1 MRPYVLLLSA
11 VLAGA
16 ALGAGNAFAVDIVT
30 TRDAPDLTSVRS
42 LESEPAG
49 RPAPVGSG
57 LGARALRIET
67 VAFLQ
72 LESLSTQGR
81 APVARQP
88 HTLEEA
94 CSIQAPATNRELVAQ
109 RESIPFASERQ
120 EFDSPRVL

>member
-30 TRDAPDLTSVRS
+30 TRDAPDLTSV
-42 LESEPAG
+42 ESEPAG

>member
-30 TRDAPDLTSVRS
+30 TRDAPDLTSVRRKVNRPGGRRPLEAGWARERYGSRPS
-42 LESEPAG
+42 LSSSW
-49 RPAPVGSG
+49 RV
-57 LGARALRIET
+57 
-67 VAFLQ
+67 
-72 LESLSTQGR
+72 LSTQGR